1 MGIEPETVVGVG
13 PEGAPASDSFGA
25 PHERIVRAIGDAEK
39 SARHP
44 IVVGI
49 SGFCGAGKSVLAR
62 QLEPL
67 LPGAVRMRGDDFL
80 DPERS
85 HRRSPDWDGVDRE
98 RLRDTVLHPFRSD
111 QRGTFRRFDWS
122 MRALAAPEPVPEGRI
137 LLVDL
142 IGLFH
147 PEVLDAL
154 DLTIWCDADLETAA
168 ARGMERDR
176 RLGRDHEWLWREVW
190 MPNDRDFHRAYRPR
204 EAATLVVGSR

>member
-1 MGIEPETVVGVG
+1 MVQ
-13 PEGAPASDSFGA
+13 
-25 PHERIVRAIGDAEK
+25 AIGDAAE

-67 LPGAVRMRGDDFL
+67 LPGAIRMRGDDFL

-85 HRRSPDWDGVDRE
+85 HRRSSDWDGVDRE
-98 RLRDTVLHPFRSD
+98 RLRDTVLSRFRSE
-111 QRGTFRRFDWS
+111 QRGMFRRFDWS
-122 MRALAAPEPVPEGRI
+122 MRALAEPEPVPAGRI

-154 DLTIWCDADLETAA
+154 DLSIWCDVDLETAA

-176 RLGRDHEWLWREVW
+176 RLGRDHERLWREVW
-190 MPNDRDFHRAYRPR
+190 MPNDRAFYRAFQPR
-204 EAATLVVGSR
+204 DAATLVLNSR